1 MADPPRQCLE
11 DHVRL
16 PSSNEPWWIP
26 TGGCTVYP
34 MAASDFQEI
43 HWKFQE
49 QASEYVKG
57 SKGLQ
62 RTDMNEQIST
72 EKGPSSLVIL
82 GFFAINR
89 GNLKFQR
96 LGTVKACSQ
105 VFQVCFFLS
114 LKRAASLKHDETW
127 DLSHLYLLESW
138 LTSWIMSSL
147 SPRTNT
153 TFCAFAAAGDC
164 R

>member
-1 MADPPRQCLE
+1 MNLGGSQRQVDAQFFQWYPPVIFRKFIGN
-11 DHVRL
+11 
-16 PSSNEPWWIP
+16 SNEN
-26 TGGCTVYP
+26 
-34 MAASDFQEI
+34 SLDFQEI
-43 HWKFQE
+43 HWILPE
-49 QASEYVKG
+49 DVKG
-57 SKGLQ
+57 SKGV

-82 GFFAINR
+82 GFFAINK

-96 LGTVKACSQ
+96 LGTVKACSH
-105 VFQVCFFLS
+105 VFRVCFFL
-114 LKRAASLKHDETW
+114 KHG
-127 DLSHLYLLESW
+127 SHLYLLESW

-164 R
+164 L